1 MKLFR
6 QHDLMDCGPA
16 CIRMIA
22 KFYGKNISISHI
34 REKSYLSK
42 QGVSFIGLSHAAEFF
57 GIKSLGAKLSLEQLY
72 KKAPLPCILHFHEN
86 HFVIL
91 YKTKRRKFYI
101 ADPNQGKYTLSY
113 NEMAQQWTTQMA
125 LLLEITPD
133 FYKIKEDENPRWSY
147 FLKYFLPHK
156 NLILQI
162 LLALIFSSVVSLITP
177 FITQSVVDIGIL
189 GKNLNFIYLVLIAQL
204 AMTVTGTI
212 VSFIQAW
219 ISLHL
224 SIRVSLSF
232 LIGYISKLMKMPF
245 LFFETKTIGDILQRI
260 GDNSR
265 IESFISNTFFSILI
279 SSLNL
284 VIYTSIMA
292 YYNYKILL
300 IFLLG
305 NFLYIG
311 WILAFMKKRREFDHE
326 GFKIAS
332 ENQNILLQLFTG
344 YRDIK
349 LNNLEREKRWDWER
363 VQAKQFHFSVKTT
376 IWEQFQS
383 SGSIIINSAASIV
396 MSIIMAKEVIEG
408 RMTLGMMMSVQF
420 ILGQINGP
428 LMSFLGLI
436 HSYQDAT
443 ISLERLSEVLT
454 HKNKKKQYQISDEN
468 LKNKEIIFEN
478 VTFQHEGTKS
488 AKILNNINFKIPA
501 NKTTAIVGESG
512 SGKTTIIKLIL
523 KIWKPTNGKIT
534 IDSKNLETIDDYSWR
549 KNCGS
554 VMQESFIFSD
564 SILNNVT
571 LKNYDTINFD
581 NFIKALK
588 IANIQNWVESL
599 PESYNTIIGEDGHG
613 ISEGQKQRI
622 LISRIIYKNSEI
634 VVFDEATNSL
644 DANNE
649 SIILSNIQRNF
660 KNKTIVVV
668 AHRLSSIKN
677 ADNIIVLKNG
687 NIVENGDYKTLI
699 KNKSEF
705 FKLIKN
711 QS

>member
-1 MKLFR
+1 MKLFK

-57 GIKSLGAKLSLEQLY
+57 GIKSMGAKLNLEQLY
-72 KKAPLPCILHFHEN
+72 KKAPLPCILHLYEN
-86 HFVIL
+86 HFVVL

-232 LIGYISKLMKMPF
+232 FIGYISKLMKMPF

-284 VIYTSIMA
+284 VIYTSIMS

-349 LNNLEREKRWDWER
+349 LNNLEKEKRWDWER

-383 SGSIIINSAASIV
+383 SGSIIINSAA
-396 MSIIMAKEVIEG
+396 
-408 RMTLGMMMSVQF
+408 
-420 ILGQINGP
+420 
-428 LMSFLGLI
+428 
-436 HSYQDAT
+436 
-443 ISLERLSEVLT
+443 
-454 HKNKKKQYQISDEN
+454 
-468 LKNKEIIFEN
+468 
-478 VTFQHEGTKS
+478 
-488 AKILNNINFKIPA
+488 
-501 NKTTAIVGESG
+501 
-512 SGKTTIIKLIL
+512 
-523 KIWKPTNGKIT
+523 T

-564 SILNNVT
+564 TILNNVT

-622 LISRIIYKNSEI
+622 LISRIIYKNPEI

-660 KNKTIVVV
+660 KNKTIVVI

-677 ADNIIVLKNG
+677 ADNILVLKNG
-687 NIVENGDYKTLI
+687 NIVEHGDYKTLI
-699 KNKSEF
+699 KNKAEF